1 MPSRHWCIR
10 NVLYTGGSWDC
21 PLKFICLHRS
31 MRSVT
36 GAREPQKAEISAAGK
51 LQIFTS
57 EGYHITLVLSTFTF
71 KALHTCALTP
81 T

>member
-1 MPSRHWCIR
+1 
-10 NVLYTGGSWDC
+10 
-21 PLKFICLHRS
+21 

-51 LQIFTS
+51 LEIFTS